1 MADKVLIPA
10 AVLKGIEAVRRS
22 GRTNMLDR
30 VAVAAIA
37 LELGYVEAAFWIED
51 TANRKAYAEGIF
63 NGFTESTTTPET
75 PSP

>member
-1 MADKVLIPA
+1 MADKVSVTPE
-10 AVLKGIEAVRRS
+10 VLEGIRAVRES

-37 LELGYVEAAFWIED
+37 LELGYVDAAFWIED

-63 NGFTESTTTPET
+63 RGFTENTTTPET
-75 PSP
+75 PST